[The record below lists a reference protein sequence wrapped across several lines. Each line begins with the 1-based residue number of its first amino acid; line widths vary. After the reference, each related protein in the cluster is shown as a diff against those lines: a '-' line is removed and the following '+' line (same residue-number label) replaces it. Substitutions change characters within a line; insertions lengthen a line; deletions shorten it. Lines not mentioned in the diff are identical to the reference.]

1 MWVATVDLMKAF
13 DSITQVFLEGIRALR
28 NRATIHQSLEKAK
41 TEQKAA
47 VFTDRESDVRD
58 NEENVAGRPIVQFAL
73 RYSTPSRTERRRDT
87 LAKERRHGHML
98 W

>member
-1 MWVATVDLMKAF
+1 MKAF
-13 DSITQVFLEGIRALR
+13 DSISHKSFWKAFEQCGIEPPYTSLLR
-28 NRATIHQSLEKAK
+28 RLK

-73 RYSTPSRTERRRDT
+73 QSPSGTKRRRDT
-87 LAKERRHGHML
+87 LAKDRRQEHML
-98 W
+98 R